1 MGLFGLLALDK
12 LERME
17 RRNQQRKMVA
27 RYVGKTEYYD
37 KVSNCPP
44 VTLVNGQLYQ
54 ISVKPR
60 DFASGWDIVRIYD
73 TRGNYL
79 TWVPYSV
86 SYKLYWE
93 IQ

>member
-1 MGLFGLLALDK
+1 MGLFGFSSRCNREK
-12 LERME
+12 
-17 RRNQQRKMVA
+17 KMVA

-44 VTLVNGQLYQ
+44 VTLVNGKLYQ

-60 DFASGWDIVRIYD
+60 DFANGWDIVRIYD
-73 TRGNYL
+73 THGNYL

-86 SYKLYWE
+86 SYQRFWE